1 MMGVRGSVMATVAT
15 GIVML
20 VAAAGCQTPMRTI
33 VSLENSAIKDAAATT
48 QPLNRTVPAPEKA
61 TYKLFSS
68 KQPNTP
74 IFETDLKKGDEVGFR
89 ARGDHARGIA
99 KGTIIELDDYSE
111 GASYEWKIEEKRK
124 E

>member
-1 MMGVRGSVMATVAT
+1 MT
-15 GIVML
+15 GYCRS
-20 VAAAGCQTPMRTI
+20 VAAGVVVLLMAVGCQAPMRTI
-33 VSLENSAIKDAAATT
+33 VSLENGAIKDAAATT
-48 QPLNRTVPAPEKA
+48 QPLERTVPAPEKGS
-61 TYKLFSS
+61 YKLFSS
-68 KQPNTP
+68 KQPKTA

-99 KGTIIELDDYSE
+99 KGTIIELDDYAE

>member
-1 MMGVRGSVMATVAT
+1 MTGFCRSVRVVAGSL
-15 GIVML
+15 VML
-20 VAAAGCQTPMRTI
+20 LAAAGCETPMRSI
-33 VSLENSAIKDAAATT
+33 VALENSAIKDAAART
-48 QPLNRTVPAPEKA
+48 QPLNRTVPAPEKG

-68 KQPNTP
+68 KQPKTP

-99 KGTIIELDDYSE
+99 KGTIIELDDYAD

>member
-1 MMGVRGSVMATVAT
+1 MTGFCRSVRVVAGSL
-15 GIVML
+15 VML
-20 VAAAGCQTPMRTI
+20 LAAAGCETPMRSI
-33 VSLENSAIKDAAATT
+33 VALENSAIKDAAATT
-48 QPLNRTVPAPEKA
+48 QPLSRTVPAPEKG

-68 KQPNTP
+68 KQPKTP

-99 KGTIIELDDYSE
+99 KGTIIELDDYAE
-111 GASYEWKIEEKRK
+111 GASYEWKIEEKKK

>member
-1 MMGVRGSVMATVAT
+1 MTGFCRSVRVVAGSL
-15 GIVML
+15 VML
-20 VAAAGCQTPMRTI
+20 LAAAGCETPMRSI
-33 VSLENSAIKDAAATT
+33 VALENSAIKDAAATT
-48 QPLNRTVPAPEKA
+48 QPLNRTVPAPEKG

-68 KQPNTP
+68 KQPKTP

-99 KGTIIELDDYSE
+99 KGTIIELDDYAD
-111 GASYEWKIEEKRK
+111 GASYEWKIEEKKK